1 MKGGIQDSSRRLSR
15 TGLAIRFGGAVGLT
29 ALLLVFLTAMKLL
42 NANRITDQT
51 LRPVETLEEI
61 ASPPPPPLPVF
72 EQQKPPPPPLPLLPK
87 LKLQLENISPPL
99 QADLSPEI
107 DLAMLTPKFETEAT
121 AQPRPVTL
129 SQPGSINPPLPETS
143 PVRSSYSAGE
153 LDSRPRLLNNPSP
166 GYPRSLLRRGIREGK
181 VVLEVAISTTGRVSI
196 KRVISSSD
204 PEFTRMARSFAT
216 RSRFTVPKKN
226 GRPVTAIYRWPL
238 ILRP

>member
-1 MKGGIQDSSRRLSR
+1 MKDGMTDVSRGINRAGIL
-15 TGLAIRFGGAVGLT
+15 IRFGGAIGLT
-29 ALLLVFLTAMKLL
+29 VMLLVFLTAMKLL
-42 NANRITDQT
+42 NANRIAEQA
-51 LRPVETLEEI
+51 LRPVESLEEI
-61 ASPPPPPLPVF
+61 ASPPPPPPPLLKR
-72 EQQKPPPPPLPLLPK
+72 QQPPPPPMKLLPK
-87 LKLQLENISPPL
+87 LELQLENVSPPIL
-99 QADLSPEI
+99 ADLSPDI
-107 DLAMLTPKFETEAT
+107 NLSMLTPEFETEAQLQPIDT
-121 AQPRPVTL
+121 ALQQPAALT
-129 SQPGSINPPLPETS
+129 PGPPRTIPTA
-143 PVRSSYSAGE
+143 SSYSAGE

-181 VVLEVAISTTGRVSI
+181 VVLEVAISTTGKVTI

>member
-1 MKGGIQDSSRRLSR
+1 MKNGMTDVSRGINRAGIL
-15 TGLAIRFGGAVGLT
+15 IRFGGAIGLT
-29 ALLLVFLTAMKLL
+29 VMLLVFLTAMKLL
-42 NANRITDQT
+42 NANRIAEQT
-51 LRPVETLEEI
+51 LRPVESLEEI
-61 ASPPPPPLPVF
+61 ASPPPPPPPVLKR
-72 EQQKPPPPPLPLLPK
+72 QQPPPPPMKLLPK
-87 LKLQLENISPPL
+87 LELQLENVSPPIL
-99 QADLSPEI
+99 ADLSPDI
-107 DLAMLTPKFETEAT
+107 NLSMLTPEFETEAQ
-121 AQPRPVTL
+121 AQPIDTAVQ
-129 SQPGSINPPLPETS
+129 QPAALAPGPPRNIPTA
-143 PVRSSYSAGE
+143 SSYSAGE

-181 VVLEVAISTTGRVSI
+181 VVLEVAISTTGKVTI